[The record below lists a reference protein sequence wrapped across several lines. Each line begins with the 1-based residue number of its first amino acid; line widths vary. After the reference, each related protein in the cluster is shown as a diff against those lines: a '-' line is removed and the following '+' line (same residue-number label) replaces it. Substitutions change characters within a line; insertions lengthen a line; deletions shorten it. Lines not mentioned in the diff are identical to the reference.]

1 MNQEKI
7 WKAVLAQ
14 LEVDLSPAIFKTWFK
29 DTDLEKIEDGVAEVT
44 CPAYAKKRLEER
56 YYSQIQKALNSVT
69 HKKNEL
75 VLKTPVGGKTQKK
88 ESSVRNNYGPLFK
101 PKQKRNNNSGLFP
114 QYTFETFVV
123 GPNNNLAHAVAKAV
137 VENPGQTYNPFFLHS
152 NVGLGK
158 THLIQAVGNAIQE
171 RHPELRIVY
180 CTGESFTNELLD
192 AIRRGDRAQSGK
204 FREKFRKSDVWLIDD
219 VQFIAGKESTQEE
232 FFHTFN
238 ALYLDQKQI
247 ILTSDRPPQ
256 EIAHLEERL
265 SSRFAGGMITDMQSP
280 NIDMRVAILRSKRDR
295 EGLDVPNEVIDLIAE
310 NIPSNIREL
319 EGAFMRVAA
328 FARSQQQPI
337 TVDLAKKALG
347 GIKQEK
353 EEKLTAGDVIREVCS
368 YYSVNLK
375 DIKGPRRPKNLA
387 LARQVAMYLL
397 RNRADLPF
405 MEIGDVLGGR
415 DHTTVMY
422 GVDKVADLMDEN
434 AKFRGEIRTLE
445 SRLR

>member
-1 MNQEKI
+1 MNQKKI

-44 CPAYAKKRLEER
+44 SPSYAKKRLEER
-56 YYSQIQKALNSVT
+56 YYSQIKRALDSVT
-69 HKKNEL
+69 HQKNEI
-75 VLKTPVGGKTQKK
+75 VFKTPVGRKAPKK
-88 ESSVRNNYGPLFK
+88 ETKNSGNYGPLFK
-101 PKQKRNNNSGLFP
+101 PKQKKNNNTGLFP

-137 VENPGQTYNPFFLHS
+137 VEKPGETYNPFFLHS
-152 NVGLGK
+152 KVGLGK
-158 THLIQAVGNAIQE
+158 THLIQAIGNAIQKK
-171 RHPELRIVY
+171 HPELRIVY

-247 ILTSDRPPQ
+247 VLTSDRPPR
-256 EIAHLEERL
+256 EIARLEERL
-265 SSRFAGGMITDMQSP
+265 SSRFAGGMITDMQAP

-295 EGLDVPNEVIDLIAE
+295 EGLEVPNEVIDLIAE
-310 NIPSNIREL
+310 SIPSNIREL

-328 FARSQQQPI
+328 FARSQQKPI
-337 TVDLAKKALG
+337 TIDLAKKALG

-353 EEKLTAGDVIREVCS
+353 EEKLTAGDIIREVCS

-397 RNRADLPF
+397 RSKADLPF

-415 DHTTVMY
+415 DHTTIMY
-422 GVDKVADLMDEN
+422 GVDKIADMMNEN

>member
-29 DTDLEKIEDGVAEVT
+29 ETALVKIEDGVAEVS
-44 CPAYAKKRLEER
+44 CPTYAKKRLEER
-56 YYSQIQKALNSVT
+56 YYGQIKKALDSVT
-69 HKKNEL
+69 HQKNEL
-75 VLKTPVGGKTQKK
+75 VLKT
-88 ESSVRNNYGPLFK
+88 SVTSKPKNKDQETVNNYGPLFK
-101 PKQKRNNNSGLFP
+101 PKQKRNSSTGLFP

-123 GPNNNLAHAVAKAV
+123 GPNNNLAHAVARAV
-137 VENPGQTYNPFFLHS
+137 VENPGKTYNPFFLHS
-152 NVGLGK
+152 RVGLGK
-158 THLIQAVGNAIQE
+158 THLIQAIGNAIKE
-171 RHPELRIVY
+171 KHSDLRIVY

-192 AIRRGDRAQSGK
+192 AIRRGDRAESGK

-219 VQFIAGKESTQEE
+219 AQFIAGKESTQEE

-247 ILTSDRPPQ
+247 VLTSDRPPQ
-256 EIAHLEERL
+256 EIARLEERL
-265 SSRFAGGMITDMQSP
+265 SSRFSGGMITDMQAP
-280 NIDMRVAILRSKRDR
+280 NLDVRVAILRSKRDR
-295 EGLDVPNEVIDLIAE
+295 EGLEVPNEVIDLIAE
-310 NIPSNIREL
+310 SIPSNIREL

-328 FARSQQQPI
+328 IARSQQKAI

-353 EEKLTAGDVIREVCS
+353 EEKLTAGDIIREVCS

-397 RNRADLPF
+397 RSKADLPF

-415 DHTTVMY
+415 DHTTIMY
-422 GVDKVADLMDEN
+422 GVGKIKNLMDEN